1 MPTENS
7 IDINGGQ
14 NQISTGPT
22 TQQQIFYGDQ
32 FARQILR
39 CNDSPF
45 TLMVLG
51 AGADATL
58 GLPTS
63 AHLIPRIVS
72 YLETDEG
79 KTIDTLLRKAIG
91 GVRFHFDKFVS
102 QAIERLAKDLD
113 KELATICC
121 NINDE
126 LQHNPSLSEHQKK
139 MGQLIVR
146 LFHKIIDIKAGA
158 TIDSETETL
167 INEVFE
173 TTVKDDTIIDFNHL
187 NYTDTFKNL
196 IVEILQRSMHEDD
209 NPILRHVYRNILD
222 IEQLLSQYFYG
233 FYTNRV
239 SYVRD
244 YLYISWI
251 LWCYLVSQEQQIAQ
265 QPPTEA
271 QTNTPTATLYE
282 QLQATECPIITFNYT
297 SFARQSS
304 PTALYFHGSLME
316 YVDVENQNDLSVGDL
331 ATLNLTDFL
340 QNRLS
345 REISFDPT
353 HPSLPIPSFL
363 PPLKLQP
370 VLSKH
375 YIDTWYQ
382 SSQLMMRATKI
393 VVMGYSFASCDAYFS
408 DLLRTNRH
416 LQLIIID
423 KDIDTL
429 SRHLCPLLHLP
440 HNHYT
445 SQHIGG
451 HERRIYDNR
460 ITLVAAEL
468 SEVNVKE
475 WV

>member
-1 MPTENS
+1 
-7 IDINGGQ
+7 
-14 NQISTGPT
+14 
-22 TQQQIFYGDQ
+22 
-32 FARQILR
+32 
-39 CNDSPF
+39 
-45 TLMVLG
+45 
-51 AGADATL
+51 
-58 GLPTS
+58 
-63 AHLIPRIVS
+63 
-72 YLETDEG
+72 
-79 KTIDTLLRKAIG
+79 
-91 GVRFHFDKFVS
+91 
-102 QAIERLAKDLD
+102 
-113 KELATICC
+113 
-121 NINDE
+121 
-126 LQHNPSLSEHQKK
+126 

-146 LFHKIIDIKAGA
+146 LFRKILDIKAGA

-187 NYTDTFKNL
+187 NYTDTFKSL
-196 IVEILQRSMHEDD
+196 IVEILQRSMHESD

-222 IEQLLSQYFYG
+222 VEQLLSKYFYG

-251 LWCYLVSQEQQIAQ
+251 LWCYLVSQEQQVITQ
-265 QPPTEA
+265 QPPTA
-271 QTNTPTATLYE
+271 SKVNAPQSTLYQ
-282 QLQATECPIITFNYT
+282 QLQAAACPIITFNYT
-297 SFARQSS
+297 SFARQAS

-316 YVDVENQNDLSVGDL
+316 YVDVENQNDLSVGNLSTLQL
-331 ATLNLTDFL
+331 ADFL
-340 QNRLS
+340 QHRLS

-353 HPSLPIPSFL
+353 HLSLPIPSFL

-370 VLSKH
+370 VLSKR

-382 SSQLMMRATKI
+382 ASQLMLRATKVI
-393 VVMGYSFASCDAYFS
+393 IMGYSFASADAYFS

-423 KDIDTL
+423 KDIDTI
-429 SRHLCPLLHLP
+429 SRHLCPLLHLSP
-440 HNHYT
+440 NHYT
-445 SQHIGG
+445 TQHIDG

-460 ITLVAAEL
+460 LTLVSADL